1 MVQLSGF
8 SDALRGTVVSFMG
21 EDGGGHVV
29 LAFALAEVTR
39 PGSKAFAFASEATFL
54 AFALEAASLAFELA
68 LAFSFLPSTTISMS

>member
-8 SDALRGTVVSFMG
+8 SDAPRRAVVGFMG
-21 EDGGGHVV
+21 EGGGGHVV
-29 LAFALAEVTR
+29 LAFALVEVTR
-39 PGSKAFAFASEATFL
+39 PRSKAFAFASEAFL